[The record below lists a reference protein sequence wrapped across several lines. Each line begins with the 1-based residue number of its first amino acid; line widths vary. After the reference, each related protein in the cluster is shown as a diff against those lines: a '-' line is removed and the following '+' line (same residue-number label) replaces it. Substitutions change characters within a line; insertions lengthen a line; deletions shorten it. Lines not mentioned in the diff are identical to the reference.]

1 MAYLYSTSK
10 TWRRI
15 VDATS
20 RSPGTMLA
28 FAAACV
34 VVPAFLGDQ
43 VCAQITCSLVFLLQP
58 NQQCCWPL
66 LVRVLL
72 PSLRT
77 FCSWQHEALS
87 SAAHALPPGASGDGK
102 DQ

>member
-20 RSPGTMLA
+20 RSPGTMLV

-34 VVPAFLGDQ
+34 GVPYFLGDQ
-43 VCAQITCSLVFLLQP
+43 
-58 NQQCCWPL
+58 
-66 LVRVLL
+66 
-72 PSLRT
+72 
-77 FCSWQHEALS
+77 
-87 SAAHALPPGASGDGK
+87 AS
-102 DQ
+102 